1 MEQEKDMILLVR
13 NSELSEYDLLNVRG
27 MEKEELLTAL
37 HAMDDDDRL
46 SVEEYLESKG
56 AWVTLLGGE
65 KTEEVEEY
73 HLDYIY
79 NTDTRKIRDVKELQQ
94 MQEKSLEPVNAS
106 DVIVKVTGSMGSEYE
121 TDKIIN
127 MTAEQVKGIL
137 YDMAMHEENEWD
149 GNVQDYLRE
158 RGAECIPIMAS
169 DGLNDGYPQF
179 YDFEYNADAGEITAV
194 TELSVME
201 QAENLINRL
210 EFGATVY
217 MDDERDLIVNYAY
230 KLDDMDK
237 TRELAERLAYQI
249 EN

>member
-1 MEQEKDMILLVR
+1 MDTIRKTASELITCIEGALKELQLNREMEQEKDMILLVR
-13 NSELSEYDLLNVRG
+13 NSELSECDLLNVRG

-37 HAMDDDDRL
+37 HAMDDDRL

-56 AWVTLLGGE
+56 AWVTLLGGK

-94 MQEKSLEPVNAS
+94 MQEKSLEPVNTS

-121 TDKIIN
+121 IDKIIN

-158 RGAECIPIMAS
+158 RGAEFIPIMAS

-179 YDFEYNADAGEITAV
+179 YDFEYNADAGEDYSGYGVICYGT
-194 TELSVME
+194 S
-201 QAENLINRL
+201 R
-210 EFGATVY
+210 
-217 MDDERDLIVNYAY
+217 
-230 KLDDMDK
+230 KS
-237 TRELAERLAYQI
+237 YQSSGI
-249 EN
+249 WGNCLYGR